1 MEYGAPLPP
10 QYLVDQTDSD
20 ALDDGMALAVHG
32 LLVDEQENVDVV
44 AESSSVK
51 RKASAEQVKKA
62 PPKKAKKNPDV
73 QSKTDSPSTKKK
85 KELRRMYKQKT
96 VKQGAISKHIW
107 SDWEKGPRE
116 KRLSTF
122 LGNRVSDWWDMVDFA
137 ETMTAQRILQELLS
151 PSDPGED
158 DDERDKGKAVVVE

>member
-1 MEYGAPLPP
+1 M
-10 QYLVDQTDSD
+10 
-20 ALDDGMALAVHG
+20 
-32 LLVDEQENVDVV
+32 
-44 AESSSVK
+44 
-51 RKASAEQVKKA
+51 KKA

-85 KELRRMYKQKT
+85 KELRRMYKQKM